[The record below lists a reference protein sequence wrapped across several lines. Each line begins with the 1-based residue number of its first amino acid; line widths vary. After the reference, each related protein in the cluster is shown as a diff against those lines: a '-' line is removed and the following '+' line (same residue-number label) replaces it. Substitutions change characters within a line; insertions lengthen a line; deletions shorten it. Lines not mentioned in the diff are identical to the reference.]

1 MLITPL
7 SLVIA
12 AIALFGLYFVA
23 NRIRKDRLGIGS
35 ALIWLALWASMAL
48 FTLFPALLDMVLP
61 ITHLNNR
68 VFLGIFGAL
77 VLLFAV
83 QFGQT
88 TRMDALVRDQARL
101 VRELALVNYRLR
113 YGHDRKDDRT

>member
-12 AIALFGLYFVA
+12 AIALAGLYFVT
-23 NRIRKDRLGIGS
+23 NRIKKDRLGIGS
-35 ALIWLALWASMAL
+35 AMIWLALWASMAI

-88 TRMDALVRDQARL
+88 TRMDALLRDQARL
-101 VRELALVNYRLR
+101 VREMALVNYRQR
-113 YGHDRKDDRT
+113 YGLDNKDRRI